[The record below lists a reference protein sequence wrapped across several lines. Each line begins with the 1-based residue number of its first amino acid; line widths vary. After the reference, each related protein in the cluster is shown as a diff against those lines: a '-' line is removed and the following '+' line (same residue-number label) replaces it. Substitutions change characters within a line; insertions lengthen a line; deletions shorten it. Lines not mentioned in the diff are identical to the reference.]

1 MPTDPEEEPVYVE
14 PSDQHS
20 VLVFNPELMQ
30 EIEREIAAEPRGSDE
45 GSSDTDGDHCDR
57 LNEGNIFD
65 VTVSGISGNTTEQSA
80 HNSELELNTEIESQ
94 TPENVSRPT
103 RKRRSRQ

>member
-1 MPTDPEEEPVYVE
+1 MPTTPEEEPVYVQ
-14 PSDQHS
+14 PSDQQRI
-20 VLVFNPELMQ
+20 LVFMQ

-45 GSSDTDGDHCDR
+45 VSSDSDGDHCDR

-65 VTVSGISGNTTEQSA
+65 LTVSGISGNTTEQSA
-80 HNSELELNTEIESQ
+80 QNLKLELNTEIESQ

>member
-1 MPTDPEEEPVYVE
+1 MPTDPEEEPVYVQ

-45 GSSDTDGDHCDR
+45 VSSDSDGDHCDR

-65 VTVSGISGNTTEQSA
+65 FTSA
-80 HNSELELNTEIESQ
+80 SNKIQLFKLKYIKIRKPLNSFQ
-94 TPENVSRPT
+94 DCF
-103 RKRRSRQ
+103 